1 MISSRSAVSSI
12 RSSGLSLQSRLNWSS
27 VRQTELTSK
36 ENRNGACCSIEGG
49 RAIFASDR
57 HHNPAFRLL
66 NFLAAVSSSFPYNE
80 KAALPTWR
88 GLYRPRRGAGVAEQ
102 GCLLSSCSGK
112 TRAGGSN
119 PPLSAPLFSVRYSRF
134 YIFQGNTGQSVL
146 QYPGNAFEFVQTPP
160 GKMRS

>member
-27 VRQTELTSK
+27 VRQAELTSK

-66 NFLAAVSSSFPYNE
+66 QFPG
-80 KAALPTWR
+80 R
-88 GLYRPRRGAGVAEQ
+88 GFE
-102 GCLLSSCSGK
+102 S
-112 TRAGGSN
+112 
-119 PPLSAPLFSVRYSRF
+119 PPLRF
-134 YIFQGNTGQSVL
+134 PVYG
-146 QYPGNAFEFVQTPP
+146 EFVFMQPLVFGINRDRAFAKDRT
-160 GKMRS
+160 